1 MRFGCCY
8 IYSISN
14 KMEKFF
20 SVQQIHTHCESSHSI
35 KLVSGPPSC
44 GKTSLLF
51 QFAFNLGLE
60 GNVTF
65 ICNRRKLENKPPYLS
80 QGVDPTSET
89 FQRIQMKYLEDDDG
103 IKKYFSAFHLH
114 STLPVAVVIDD
125 FGDFFEER
133 RCQEKYANPRGRD
146 LAMVR
151 TLALCQNAVSLAN
164 QCRPCQL
171 VLSDTHHGE
180 SPRLIF
186 IYKRWVPTIFTIR
199 GDGAGWF
206 ILRSINNC
214 GIDCCLRTKRAK
226 YSIALQFLSLEEI
239 SEDSREQ

>member
-1 MRFGCCY
+1 MERFFR
-8 IYSISN
+8 
-14 KMEKFF
+14 FF
-20 SVQQIHTHCESSHSI
+20 SVRQIQTQCDSSHSI
-35 KLVSGPPSC
+35 MLVSGPPSC

-80 QGVDPTSET
+80 QGVDPASET
-89 FQRIQMKYLEDDDG
+89 FQRIQMKYLEDDEG
-103 IKKYFSAFHLH
+103 INKYFSAFHLH
-114 STLPVAVVIDD
+114 RTLPVAVVIDD

-151 TLALCQNAVSLAN
+151 TLALCHNAMSLAK
-164 QCRPCQL
+164 PCQL

-199 GDGAGWF
+199 GDGSGWF

-214 GIDCCLRTKRAK
+214 GNECCLRTKSAK
-226 YSIALQFLSLEEI
+226 YSIALQFLSLEEV
-239 SEDSREQ
+239 SEDITE

>member
-1 MRFGCCY
+1 
-8 IYSISN
+8 
-14 KMEKFF
+14 MERFF
-20 SVQQIHTHCESSHSI
+20 SVRQIQTQCDPSHSI
-35 KLVSGPPSC
+35 MLVSGPPSC

-80 QGVDPTSET
+80 QGVDPASET
-89 FQRIQMKYLEDDDG
+89 FQRIQMKYLEDNEG
-103 IKKYFSAFHLH
+103 INKYFSAFHLH
-114 STLPVAVVIDD
+114 RTLPVAVVIDD

-151 TLALCQNAVSLAN
+151 TLALSHNAMSLAK
-164 QCRPCQL
+164 PCQL

-199 GDGAGWF
+199 GDGSGWL

-214 GIDCCLRTKRAK
+214 GNDCCLRTKSAK
-226 YSIALQFLSLEEI
+226 YSIALQFLSLEEV
-239 SEDSREQ
+239 SEDITE